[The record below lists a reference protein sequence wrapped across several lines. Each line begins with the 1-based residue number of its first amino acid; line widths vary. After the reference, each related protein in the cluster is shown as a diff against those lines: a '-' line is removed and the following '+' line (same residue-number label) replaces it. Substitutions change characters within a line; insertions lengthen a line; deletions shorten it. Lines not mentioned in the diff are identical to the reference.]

1 MEEKSTLFEYL
12 YRNLREQ
19 IMTGYL
25 KYGDPLPS
33 MSQDV
38 YKRQVERRQ
47 LGNLGYAWGRDVYH
61 LDQALQDRR
70 CKAGSGGIQAKPKKP
85 AQRTDGS

>member
-33 MSQDV
+33 MSQLS
-38 YKRQVERRQ
+38 E
-47 LGNLGYAWGRDVYH
+47 NYH
-61 LDQALQDRR
+61 V
-70 CKAGSGGIQAKPKKP
+70 GI
-85 AQRTDGS
+85 RTVRL

>member
-33 MSQDV
+33 MSQLCENYHV
-38 YKRQVERRQ
+38 GIRTVKAVLAALKRVAKDRTVISISHRTSAE
-47 LGNLGYAWGRDVYH
+47 LGRT
-61 LDQALQDRR
+61 
-70 CKAGSGGIQAKPKKP
+70 IQI
-85 AQRTDGS
+85 